1 MKYIPPYILD
11 KIARREEQKI
21 KELRQKLELPK
32 FQTLEPSY
40 EKEED
45 TSTPHKPLIIDM
57 S

>member
-1 MKYIPPYILD
+1 MKHIPLYILD

-32 FQTLEPSY
+32 FQPPGISY
-40 EKEED
+40 EKEEG
-45 TSTPHKPLIIDM
+45 TSTPYKPLIIDM